1 MNIRTSQAV
10 DAFDYRNSH
19 KAYPEGPFEG
29 AGVASES
36 FERYY
41 SFTFTNTAEYKFSLS
56 DKHLFTVLAGQESII
71 TKNRS
76 SPTGYFWQ
84 TRKTRPVVLPNRH
97 SNDQQNCS

>member
-71 TKNRS
+71 TKNENFSATSKKMVDSR
-76 SPTGYFWQ
+76 
-84 TRKTRPVVLPNRH
+84 
-97 SNDQQNCS
+97 

>member
-1 MNIRTSQAV
+1 MPLIIVTPIKPIR
-10 DAFDYRNSH
+10 
-19 KAYPEGPFEG
+19 KAPFEG

-71 TKNRS
+71 TKNENFSATSKNGRFTNDADGSWSRVRS
-76 SPTGYFWQ
+76 ADTFD
-84 TRKTRPVVLPNRH
+84 V
-97 SNDQQNCS
+97 